1 MSRSDLFAVAVLP
14 PAQARVGAL
23 PLHVAPAED
32 EALAS
37 WIISLAATLKLSPLA
52 LCRMVFEID
61 AAADREWWRRPSA
74 DTLAVIGSKTGIDI
88 GVLEAMTFAGWSHAR
103 DDERPER
110 FDGKNSSVQPAHGSR
125 GRRIRICPMCLAD
138 DARAYLRLFWMTG
151 WAGVCPKHRIS
162 LTGRCPSCRCALYV
176 ESLKARQT
184 AGLIACRKC
193 VAKLAGGGAPANEA
207 TLRLQQALIVGK
219 RSGRLALPRIGDL
232 DWPTMM
238 ALIDV
243 LLGMVW
249 IGTAR
254 EYRRRLFKRIAD
266 DLDLGEDQTDSIPW
280 RSNYGGLLILAWLLE
295 DLDAHLRAAIA
306 TLHTVHRDRLLARLP
321 NLPEEMSERLR
332 TILAPAAASRP
343 QGRRSWRE
351 WIDTL
356 PESGTDLRERALGER
371 YRLRRRRLF
380 VLAAIRDGATVESAA
395 DSAGMRART
404 VYRLLDQG
412 ARNGLEA
419 ALERPRRGN
428 KLTGAQAEALGR
440 WIAGARAHQSRKAV
454 MAQALTM
461 FGVSLNTDEAYA
473 VLRVHRRAGRGRRR
487 RLWKPNPLR
496 CTILAEPTHD
506 SARSS

>member
-1 MSRSDLFAVAVLP
+1 VSRSDLFAVTVLP

-88 GVLEAMTFAGWSHAR
+88 GVLEAMTFTGWSHTR

-110 FDGKNSSVQPAHGSR
+110 FDGRYSSALPVRGSR
-125 GRRIRICPMCLAD
+125 GRRIRICSMCLAQ

-151 WAGVCPKHRIS
+151 WAGVCPKHRVA
-162 LTGRCPSCRCALYV
+162 LNGRCLSCRCALFAD
-176 ESLKARQT
+176 SLKARQT
-184 AGLIACRKC
+184 ANLIACRKC
-193 VAKLAGGGAPANEA
+193 GAKLAGAGAPAHEA

-232 DWPTMM
+232 DWPTMV

-280 RSNYGGLLILAWLLE
+280 RTNYGGLLILGWLLE
-295 DLDAHLRAAIA
+295 DLDAHLRAAVAI
-306 TLHTVHRDRLLARLP
+306 LHTGHRERLLAQMPDLSG
-321 NLPEEMSERLR
+321 EMHERLR
-332 TILAPAAASRP
+332 TFLLPAVASLA
-343 QGRRSWRE
+343 QGRRSWRD

-395 DSAGMRART
+395 DRVGMRART

-440 WIAGARAHQSRKAV
+440 WIAGARVRLSRKAV

-473 VLRVHRRAGRGRRR
+473 VLRVHRHAGPGRRR
-487 RLWKPNPLR
+487 RLWKPKPLR
-496 CTILAEPTHD
+496 RTIRTEPNHD
-506 SARSS
+506 SAPSS